1 MQCLGPDR
9 ALPST
14 RAIKR
19 TCGRSGAPPSPAS
32 AEPAPQ
38 LGTLRRVRPLRG
50 LPCGAGVARP
60 ADVRPAAR
68 ARRRRPDCQRKLTW
82 HHRAGQGP
90 QRSPYLARG
99 GLGPPPCQAGRHRSR
114 SHRNGPCP
122 VSRRGPGM
130 LRGSRGARTN
140 PDADHLLA
148 RPARRSR
155 RAGIGEDLAQLRAL
169 RLLHRD
175 LSDLRPARR
184 RARQPARPHLP
195 DQGHAGERQAGVAA
209 GGHPHRP
216 LPVLPVLHDD
226 LPLGRALHAPG
237 RPRPALHRGDVHA
250 ALARPSAAPHAG
262 RWCCR
267 SRGCSGWR

>member
-1 MQCLGPDR
+1 
-9 ALPST
+9 
-14 RAIKR
+14 
-19 TCGRSGAPPSPAS
+19 
-32 AEPAPQ
+32 
-38 LGTLRRVRPLRG
+38 
-50 LPCGAGVARP
+50 
-60 ADVRPAAR
+60 
-68 ARRRRPDCQRKLTW
+68 
-82 HHRAGQGP
+82 
-90 QRSPYLARG
+90 
-99 GLGPPPCQAGRHRSR
+99 
-114 SHRNGPCP
+114 
-122 VSRRGPGM
+122 M

-237 RPRPALHRGDVHA
+237 RPRPALHRGDLHA
-250 ALARPSAAPHAG
+250 ALARPSAAPHARRGAAAAAAVPAGADWLQARTAFPPPASRASCRHARARPGAPAVTLPSRPAAGVRGG
-262 RWCCR
+262 RR
-267 SRGCSGWR
+267 APRPGRAPLGLRAAGAGARDQRGDDSAADPPWRRGGDRQRRGLLRRAGPSHGPRGPGAGLGAGRTSTRGSGSARTAASTR